1 MKLHKK
7 TESKL
12 VKERLGEYL
21 ILRKASADGMSGIF
35 RALIRR
41 FSPDVPARERG
52 ADAENERSRE
62 RPVSM
67 NSPGEPIL
75 VRADDDSGETCVV
88 RMIHDGRCRCWLVEY
103 RDKRYVLKLDKRD
116 RHRFDYLAQSFFFG
130 SNAFRLMRALNK
142 AFSRGFRGA
151 PELFCVADSRRFG
164 CTRHS
169 FFFKEYAEGEPCST
183 FPREVRDALC
193 EKVRHIIATLHACG
207 VTHGDA
213 HPGNFI
219 FEVKSGVLKAIDIG
233 GKMPTPVQ
241 KATDRLRLQK
251 EWGIPNECFDWGW
264 VLARLHIMRRRFG
277 AFVRGGG
284 VRNKRPRE
292 RDFFAA

>member
-1 MKLHKK
+1 MKLHKE

-41 FSPDVPARERG
+41 FSPDVPARERPI
-52 ADAENERSRE
+52 ST
-62 RPVSM
+62 
-67 NSPGEPIL
+67 EPIL
-75 VRADDDSGETCVV
+75 VRADDDSGETCVA

-169 FFFKEYAEGEPCST
+169 FFFKEYADGEPCSA

-193 EKVRHIIATLHACG
+193 EKVRRIIATLHACG

-219 FEVKSGVLKAIDIG
+219 FEEKSGVLKTIDIG

-241 KATDRLRLQK
+241 KATDRLRLQR

-264 VLARLHIMRRRFG
+264 ALARLHIMRRRFG
-277 AFVRGGG
+277 ASIRG
-284 VRNKRPRE
+284 
-292 RDFFAA
+292 